1 MRLSDGLPSN
11 DPVSVEVLLLD
22 AVLLA
27 RLQFAITIMFH
38 FLFPPISMGLALLI
52 VIIETMRVRTGNDLY
67 RRMSDFWL
75 KIFAVN
81 FVVGVATGIVMEFQF
96 GTNWASYSRFVGD
109 IFGAPLAAEGVL
121 AFFLESGFLGL
132 LLFGRKKMSSAMRWI
147 AAFMVWLGTTL
158 SAFWIL
164 VANSWMQTPAGYT
177 IVGGRAEL
185 TDFAAAVFNP
195 SMIQRFTH
203 TLASAWVC
211 GAFVMIGIAAWLML
225 RGRGSDVARASLR
238 IGIMVGVVSCFLVML
253 TGDQHAKQVARTQE
267 AKFAAMEGL
276 YSTRPGA
283 PLILFSLPPTQEGP
297 REGPELVITNFT
309 SFLAFGNF
317 QAPVKGLDEFP
328 REEWPPIALTFLS
341 FHNMVILG
349 NVMLLEVLVGAWLL
363 WRGKLDHSR
372 RWLRIMLWSI
382 PLPTLAIQF
391 GWAAAEIGR
400 QPWIVYGVMKTSD
413 GVSKVVSAPEILF
426 STILFSLIYALLGAL
441 WIFLLHR
448 EVDHGPELG
457 EGDMNPHEPAH
468 PLATSP
474 ATA

>member
-1 MRLSDGLPSN
+1 
-11 DPVSVEVLLLD
+11 
-22 AVLLA
+22 
-27 RLQFAITIMFH
+27 H

-52 VIIETMRVRTGNDLY
+52 VLIETKRVRTGNDLY

-147 AAFMVWLGTTL
+147 AAFMVWLGTVL

-185 TDFAAAVFNP
+185 TDFSAAVFNP
-195 SMIQRFTH
+195 SMLQRFTH
-203 TLASAWVC
+203 TLASTWVC
-211 GAFVMIGIAAWLML
+211 GAFVMIGIAAWFLL
-225 RGRGSDVARASLR
+225 RGKGGEVARESMKLGVVV
-238 IGIMVGVVSCFLVML
+238 GIVSCFLVIL

-276 YSTRPGA
+276 YSTQPGA

-317 QAPVKGLDEFP
+317 QAPVKGLNEFP
-328 REEWPPIALTFLS
+328 RDEWPPVALTFLS

-349 NVMLLEVLVGAWLL
+349 NLMLLEVLIGGYLL
-363 WRGKLDHSR
+363 WRGKIESSR
-372 RWLRIMLWSI
+372 RWLQIMLWSI
-382 PLPTLAIQF
+382 PLPTIAIQL

-400 QPWIVYGVMKTSD
+400 QPWIVYGLMKTRD
-413 GVSKVVSAPEILF
+413 GISKVVSAGEILF
-426 STILFSLIYALLGAL
+426 SIILFTLIYILLGML
-441 WIFLLHR
+441 WLFLLR
-448 EVDHGPELG
+448 KEVMHGPEPAEG
-457 EGDMNPHEPAH
+457 EATGHEPPSGLTASH
-468 PLATSP
+468 ATV
-474 ATA
+474 